1 MDVLQASILNYRLS
15 KLDELIKKRRANF
28 KLYKEFLNREDIF
41 FPEEKEY
48 QFNTYHTFVVQVP
61 KRDELRK
68 YLSNNKIE
76 TSIHYPIPIHLQ
88 PASKYLKYNK
98 GDLPTTEKQAKKI
111 LTLPI
116 NQFIT
121 KMQIKKICKLINN
134 FYEN

>member
-1 MDVLQASILNYRLS
+1 M
-15 KLDELIKKRRANF
+15 ELI
-28 KLYKEFLNREDIF
+28 
-41 FPEEKEY
+41 
-48 QFNTYHTFVVQVP
+48 
-61 KRDELRK
+61 
-68 YLSNNKIE
+68 NKQE
-76 TSIHYPIPIHLQ
+76 
-88 PASKYLKYNK
+88 KYLKYYK

>member
-1 MDVLQASILNYRLS
+1 MKLYSKFLS
-15 KLDELIKKRRANF
+15 KKYVFI
-28 KLYKEFLNREDIF
+28 
-41 FPEEKEY
+41 PQEKTNE
-48 QFNTYHTFVVQVP
+48 FNTYHTFVVQVP

-88 PASKYLKYNK
+88 PASKYLKYYK